1 MEPHARS
8 GRDTRLLIITIVVS
22 IVMLLV
28 LARFRFPTRP
38 APAAEPPQPLEQ
50 LAARATYD
58 ELTSILR
65 GVNEQVSDSVA
76 AVTVVARDESALEAT
91 SRPLSTVA
99 IWLRSGRA
107 VALTPPGRGI
117 SGTPNGTGV
126 KVVATDAR
134 RGVSLLTIPGAPGS
148 PPNVVDP
155 TKTIDAPAYLAAI
168 EATSAGLA
176 IRPMYFGRVDRTN
189 VPGWTDALLR
199 FSALPQALPSGVAIF
214 TLQGEFVGLGEPDG
228 RDLLVVP
235 EPLLERAATSLAAS
249 GSQSLANP
257 GFQVQPLDPAL
268 RAATG
273 AEDGVIISYVDPD
286 GPSANL
292 LRVGDVVT
300 GIGDTVVHT
309 PDDYRAAAL
318 GMTVGTA
325 MTIRFVRDGHAA
337 TAQIT
342 GAPPRA
348 PAAVGGQRLGLS
360 LHPVSEGSQIAR
372 VESDSAAA
380 KAGLEDGDIVTALN
394 GAARPTPT
402 ALERAF
408 QRLPSGSWIILAV
421 DRNGTH
427 LVAAL
432 GKP

>member
-1 MEPHARS
+1 MEPHARL
-8 GRDTRLLIITIVVS
+8 GRDARLLIITIVVS
-22 IVMLLV
+22 IAMLLV
-28 LARFRFPTRP
+28 LARFRFPARP
-38 APAAEPPQPLEQ
+38 APAAEPAQPLEQ

-65 GVNEQVSDSVA
+65 GVSERVSDSVA
-76 AVTVVARDESALEAT
+76 AVTVFARDESAPDAT
-91 SRPLSTVA
+91 PKPMSTVA

-107 VALTPPGRGI
+107 VALTPPGQGI
-117 SGTPNGTGV
+117 SGSPNGTGV

-148 PPNVVDP
+148 PPDNVDP
-155 TKTIDAPAYLAAI
+155 TMAIDAPAYLAAI
-168 EATSAGLA
+168 EATSAGPA

-189 VPGWTDALLR
+189 EPGWTDALLR

-214 TLQGEFVGLGEPDG
+214 TLQGEFVGLGVPDG
-228 RDLLVVP
+228 PDLLVVP
-235 EPLLERAATSLAAS
+235 EPLLERTATMLATS
-249 GSQSLANP
+249 GSQPLANP

-286 GPSANL
+286 GPSANV
-292 LRVGDVVT
+292 LRVADVVT
-300 GIGDTVVHT
+300 GIGDTVVHA
-309 PDDYRAAAL
+309 PDDYRAAEL

-325 MTIRFVRDGHAA
+325 VTIRFVRDGHPD

-342 GAPPRA
+342 AAPPRA
-348 PAAVGGQRLGLS
+348 PVAVAQARLGLS
-360 LHPVSEGSQIAR
+360 LRRVSEGLQVAR
-372 VESDSAAA
+372 VESGSAAA
-380 KAGLEDGDIVTALN
+380 HAGLEEGDIVTALN
-394 GAARPTPT
+394 GAARPTPA

-408 QRLPSGSWIILAV
+408 QRLQSGRWVILAL
-421 DRNGTH
+421 DRNGAH
-427 LVAAL
+427 LVMAL